1 MHCDILPCFSMSGTV
16 ISDTFDADFNELYKR
31 HTIQMT
37 KPTMLVLSNV
47 I

>member
-1 MHCDILPCFSMSGTV
+1 MSAYIPCFSTSGTV
-16 ISDTFDADFNELYKR
+16 NSDTFDADFNELYNK
-31 HTIQMT
+31 HTIQMI